1 MHKVRS
7 IIANEITDS
16 IGKGEG
22 VTKVQLVV
30 FTVHELTAQFT

>member
-16 IGKGEG
+16 VGKGEG
-22 VTKVQLVV
+22 VTKVS
-30 FTVHELTAQFT
+30 AGCIYCS